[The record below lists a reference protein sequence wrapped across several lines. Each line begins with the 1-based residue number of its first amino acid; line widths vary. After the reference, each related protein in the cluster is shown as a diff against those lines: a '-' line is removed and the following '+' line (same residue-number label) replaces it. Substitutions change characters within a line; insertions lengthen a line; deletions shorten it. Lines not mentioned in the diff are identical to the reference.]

1 MIELTSP
8 PLRNCPFCSS
18 EPETEKGWDW
28 NDLSVTFLRIKCPK
42 CRTSS
47 NWVKYIPENL
57 ASLQKAIDETS
68 HWWNNFK
75 ICDEDDD

>member
-8 PLRNCPFCSS
+8 PLRNCPFCNS
-18 EPETEKGWDW
+18 EPETERGWDW
-28 NDLSVTFLRIKCPK
+28 NDLSVSFLRIKCPK
-42 CRTSS
+42 CGESS
-47 NWVKYIPENL
+47 YWTKYIPEDS